1 MNVTQKSSQFYIVT
15 LVSVDQELTHANYL
29 YSKSTKENMN

>member
-15 LVSVDQELTHANYL
+15 LVSVDQELTHANKVNR
-29 YSKSTKENMN
+29 KSTKENMN